1 MLYTI
6 EEMKAKLEAIL
17 KSDNAGVMS
26 EVLVDLQNNYTAA
39 LSTVTDLTAKA
50 AKLESDNKD
59 LIIANGNLF
68 QAVGVM
74 PPKDK
79 EKETE
84 TDDTM
89 SIEDTLAEMLEKGGK

>member
-6 EEMKAKLEAIL
+6 EELKAKLDAIL
-17 KSDNAGVMS
+17 KSDNPGVMS

-39 LSTVTDLTAKA
+39 LAVVDDLTAKA

-68 QAVGVM
+68 QAVGVT
-74 PPKDK
+74 PAKDKDK
-79 EKETE
+79 EPE
-84 TDDTM
+84 TDDTL
-89 SIEDTLAEMLEKGGK
+89 SVEDTLAEMLERGK